1 VATML
6 GAFPEVPTAGHRK
19 GREQLFL
26 AQSAAMGAFGLVGLV
41 KIPDAFKPDL
51 ARLAAV
57 FVQGHEN
64 DSNRQPLQLARGSTS
79 MLNFRGSVVGRLMRP
94 RSSDG

>member
-1 VATML
+1 MAAVL
-6 GAFPEVPTAGHRK
+6 GALPKVSTAGYSK
-19 GREQLFL
+19 GRKQLFL
-26 AQSAAMGAFGLVGLV
+26 AQSAAMGAFGLVGL
-41 KIPDAFKPDL
+41 IESPDAFKPDL

-64 DSNRQPLQLARGSTS
+64 DSIRQPLQLARGSTS

>member
-1 VATML
+1 MAAVL
-6 GAFPEVPTAGHRK
+6 GAFPKVPAARHGE

-41 KIPDAFKPDL
+41 KSPDAFKPGL
-51 ARLAAV
+51 AGLAAV
-57 FVQGHEN
+57 FVQSHEN
-64 DSNRQPLQLARGSTS
+64 DSIRQPLQLARGSTS

>member
-1 VATML
+1 MAAVL
-6 GAFPEVPTAGHRK
+6 GAFPKVSAAGYCK

-26 AQSAAMGAFGLVGLV
+26 AQSAAIWAFGLVGLV
-41 KIPDAFKPDL
+41 KSPDAFKPGL

-64 DSNRQPLQLARGSTS
+64 DSIRQPLQLARGSTS